1 MGGHGED
8 QTKEEGAR
16 RWGQKMRREP
26 IRGSQREGI
35 VTHQDGRVYNR
46 EDRKQGTGQGRKG
59 NGGVRGGCLTKKVC
73 CSQESV
79 AAHFRITL
87 HVR

>member
-1 MGGHGED
+1 M
-8 QTKEEGAR
+8 K
-16 RWGQKMRREP
+16 KRREP
-26 IRGSQREGI
+26 IRGSQR
-35 VTHQDGRVYNR
+35 VTQQDGRTYNR
-46 EDRKQGTGQGRKG
+46 EDRKQGTGRGRQG